1 MSENSACESTTEEQ
15 QLASLP
21 SPPRQ
26 SLPTRQPTHERLPKA
41 RGQLVKAVSAKD
53 KKQEEQPLA
62 RTLHSSGEAPE
73 PSPEEE
79 SALEELSIR
88 TLRSSKKAPEKSK
101 EEKSPEEPSIRT
113 LRTRRSSTKVPTPTT
128 EEEAILEEK
137 SVSEYEPV
145 LDIESISG
153 DDEPAPSSLTPLTM
167 KQDRAPKDLY
177 KALESGTQEY
187 DGDSNQCSSDFSG
200 GHLRTKRLR
209 DESDEEE
216 PHEEKRGGTHQTRS
230 PTYERDPNRELRELS
245 AMGSV
250 EVLPT
255 RLRSESRD
263 TRTPPTNLLA
273 SKSSRLSSP
282 MLSASP
288 VTRAC
293 SSKRVSGS
301 EATPPKR
308 LILEAVAIPVWN
320 RKTKEKR
327 HLEPEIKE
335 EGEEEE
341 DDGGN
346 EKPLELVD
354 GPPPMPLNALA
365 WHPSLST
372 FKNFRPV
379 SMSPSL
385 YTRSQNVVEQL
396 MRQTSDGRMGEEMEQ
411 EEDENQN
418 DGMEAVVVEVK
429 VKGRN
434 SGECT
439 V

>member
-1 MSENSACESTTEEQ
+1 M
-15 QLASLP
+15 
-21 SPPRQ
+21 
-26 SLPTRQPTHERLPKA
+26 
-41 RGQLVKAVSAKD
+41 
-53 KKQEEQPLA
+53 
-62 RTLHSSGEAPE
+62 
-73 PSPEEE
+73 
-79 SALEELSIR
+79 
-88 TLRSSKKAPEKSK
+88 
-101 EEKSPEEPSIRT
+101 RT

-128 EEEAILEEK
+128 EEEAVQEEK

-145 LDIESISG
+145 LNIESISG
-153 DDEPAPSSLTPLTM
+153 DDEPAPSSVTPLTM
-167 KQDRAPKDLY
+167 KRNRAPKDFY

-187 DGDSNQCSSDFSG
+187 DGDSNQCSGDFSG

-209 DESDEEE
+209 DDSDEEE
-216 PHEEKRGGTHQTRS
+216 SHEEKRGGTHQTRS

-263 TRTPPTNLLA
+263 TRTPPTNLLP

-288 VTRAC
+288 VTRAR

-308 LILEAVAIPVWN
+308 LILDAVAIPVWN

-341 DDGGN
+341 DDGGS

-354 GPPPMPLNALA
+354 GPSPMPLNALA

-396 MRQTSDGRMGEEMEQ
+396 MRQTSDGRMGEEMEEE

-429 VKGRN
+429 IKGRN